1 MNVKNT
7 TKRRSKS
14 ISKAIMSML
23 LILGFVPIVIMAIN
37 SYIINIDTL
46 RERNDIAKQ
55 GAVATIQK
63 ARTDLN
69 KTTNDKLTEV
79 SRQPIF
85 ENDFDF
91 KQIRRDLQ
99 LTISGDD
106 SYTNVIFI
114 NQNGKFTSA
123 KSIKDTADL
132 RTKDW
137 YKGAIQKEGQIYWTT
152 PHYLE
157 ATGQWLTTASTVVRN
172 KKGDSGVICFNVS
185 YDGIINEFAD
195 MKVGRTGSLTLVSNT
210 GNVINSTGN
219 ENAGTVYK
227 IGKNI
232 SQSPEFKAI
241 ANSKK
246 RKGTLHIKGESKTQD
261 IYFDKGNNSS
271 VTWTF
276 AKVSKKD
283 LTTEQTA
290 LFRNTVFIFIV
301 IGILIV
307 IATIASVR
315 WITDGVGIFKNR
327 IQEAASGNL
336 NKLDKYDPSI
346 KQHLLKKL
354 AAKFVS
360 PDPNGHEF
368 NQIAYEYNLMIDATA
383 ELIGHVQTNSAKVDE
398 MSTSLLDLS
407 KQTDRAIDEVA
418 QTITG
423 IADVTSSQAQETQES
438 VTKLEELSK
447 VIDELNESVQQM
459 NSESDES
466 SKINQANMNTM
477 DKVNSNWVAELD
489 DMKALSQSVQNMN
502 TNIQDITKI
511 INVINEI
518 SRQTNLLALN
528 ASIEAASA
536 GEAGKG
542 FSVVA
547 AEIRKLAEQ
556 SAASTKEIE
565 DIIDNIKNQSTEMVD
580 KTNSSVEGGQK
591 QSKLIQEA
599 IKSTMEVFKRNQEMA
614 QKVAGVA
621 EASDKIEEVQAK
633 VLEGLE
639 SISASTQENAAGTEE
654 VSANSEEVLAT
665 MDEFTQHVS
674 DLRDISGQLK
684 KETDKLTIER

>member
-46 RERNDIAKQ
+46 RERNDLAKQ
-55 GAVATIQK
+55 SAVATIQK

-123 KSIKDTADL
+123 KGIKDTADL

-152 PHYLE
+152 PHYHE
-157 ATGQWLTTASTVVRN
+157 ATGKWMTTASTVVRN
-172 KKGDSGVICFNVS
+172 KKGDSGVICFDIS

-383 ELIGHVQTNSAKVDE
+383 KLIGHVQTNSAKVDE

-407 KQTDRAIDEVA
+407 KQTDRAVDEVA

-459 NSESDES
+459 NAESDES

-565 DIIDNIKNQSTEMVD
+565 GIIDNIKNQSTEMVD

-665 MDEFTQHVS
+665 MDEFTQHVA
-674 DLRDISGQLK
+674 DLQQIAEQLDEQANRFK
-684 KETDKLTIER
+684 V

>member
-14 ISKAIMSML
+14 IGRPIMITL
-23 LILGFVPIVIMAIN
+23 LILGFVPIIIMAIT
-37 SYIINIDTL
+37 SYTSSINML
-46 RERNDIAKQ
+46 QARNNLAKQ
-55 GAVATIQK
+55 SAVATLQK
-63 ARTDLN
+63 SRTNLS

-85 ENDFDF
+85 EKDFDF
-91 KQIRRDLQ
+91 KQIRHDLR
-99 LTISGDD
+99 LAISGDEA
-106 SYTNVIFI
+106 YTNVIFV
-114 NQNGKFTSA
+114 NQNGKFTST

-137 YKGAIQKEGQIYWTT
+137 YKGAIQKRGEIYWTT

-157 ATGQWLTTASTVVRN
+157 ATGKWLTTASTVVRN
-172 KKGDSGVICFNVS
+172 KKGDSGVICFDIS
-185 YDGIINEFAD
+185 YDKIISEFAD
-195 MKVGRTGSLTLVSNT
+195 MKVGGTGSLTLVSNK

-219 ENAGTVYK
+219 KNAGTVYK

-241 ANSKK
+241 ANSRK
-246 RKGTLHIKGESKTQD
+246 RKGTVHIKGENETQD
-261 IYFDKGNNSS
+261 IYFNKGNNSS

-276 AKVSKKD
+276 AKVGKDD
-283 LTTEQTA
+283 LTMEKAA
-290 LFRNTVFIFIV
+290 LFKNSVSIIIF

-307 IATIASVR
+307 ITTITSVH
-315 WITDGVGIFKNR
+315 WIKDGINIFKNR

-336 NKLDKYDPSI
+336 KKLDKYDPSI
-346 KQHLLKKL
+346 KQPPLKRL
-354 AAKFVS
+354 AAKLVN

-368 NQIAYEYNLMIDATA
+368 NQIAYEYNLMIDANA
-383 ELIGHVQTNSAKVDE
+383 KLIGQVQTNSARVDE

-407 KQTDRAIDEVA
+407 KQTNRAVDEVA

-447 VIDELNESVQQM
+447 VIDKLNKSVQQM
-459 NSESDES
+459 NAESVES
-466 SKINQANMNTM
+466 SKINQDNMNTM
-477 DKVNSNWVAELD
+477 DKVNSNWSNELE
-489 DMKALSQSVQNMN
+489 DMKDLSQSVQNMN
-502 TNIQDITKI
+502 TDVQDITKI
-511 INVINEI
+511 ISVINEI

-565 DIIDNIKNQSTEMVD
+565 SIIDNIKQQSTAMVD
-580 KTNSSVEGGQK
+580 KTNSSLEGGQK
-591 QSKLIQEA
+591 QAKLILDA
-599 IKSTMEVFKRNQEMA
+599 IESTMEVFKRNQDMA
-614 QKVAGVA
+614 ERVAGVA
-621 EASDKIEEVQAK
+621 EASTKIEEVQAK
-633 VLEGLE
+633 VLGGLE
-639 SISASTQENAAGTEE
+639 NISASTQENAAGTEE

-665 MDEFTQHVS
+665 MDEFTQHVA
-674 DLRDISGQLK
+674 DLHQIAEQLNEQTNRYK
-684 KETDKLTIER
+684 V

>member
-7 TKRRSKS
+7 TMRRSKS

-63 ARTDLN
+63 ARTDLS

-157 ATGQWLTTASTVVRN
+157 ATGKWLTTASTVVRN
-172 KKGDSGVICFNVS
+172 KKGDSGVICFDIS

-241 ANSKK
+241 ANSRK

-383 ELIGHVQTNSAKVDE
+383 KLIGHVQTNSAKVDE
-398 MSTSLLDLS
+398 MSTSSLDLS
-407 KQTDRAIDEVA
+407 KQTDRAVDEVA

-459 NSESDES
+459 NAESDES

-565 DIIDNIKNQSTEMVD
+565 GIIDNIKNQSTEMVD

-665 MDEFTQHVS
+665 MDEFTQHVA
-674 DLRDISGQLK
+674 DLQQIAEQLDEQANRFK
-684 KETDKLTIER
+684 V

>member
-14 ISKAIMSML
+14 IGRPIMITL
-23 LILGFVPIVIMAIN
+23 LILGFVPIIIMAIT
-37 SYIINIDTL
+37 SYTSSINML
-46 RERNDIAKQ
+46 QARNNLAKQ
-55 GAVATIQK
+55 SAVATLQK
-63 ARTDLN
+63 SRTNLS

-85 ENDFDF
+85 EKDFDF
-91 KQIRRDLQ
+91 KQIRHDLR
-99 LTISGDD
+99 LAISGDEA
-106 SYTNVIFI
+106 YTNVIFV
-114 NQNGKFTSA
+114 NQNGKFTST

-157 ATGQWLTTASTVVRN
+157 ATGKWLTTASTVVRN
-172 KKGDSGVICFNVS
+172 KKGDSGVICFDIS
-185 YDGIINEFAD
+185 YDKIISEFAD
-195 MKVGRTGSLTLVSNT
+195 MKVGGTGSLTLVSNK

-219 ENAGTVYK
+219 KNAGTVYK

-241 ANSKK
+241 ANSRK
-246 RKGTLHIKGESKTQD
+246 RKGTVHIKGENETQD
-261 IYFDKGNNSS
+261 IYFNKGNNSS

-276 AKVSKKD
+276 AKVGKDD
-283 LTTEQTA
+283 LTMEKAA
-290 LFRNTVFIFIV
+290 LFKNSVSIIIV

-307 IATIASVR
+307 ITTITSVH
-315 WITDGVGIFKNR
+315 WIKDGINIFKNR

-336 NKLDKYDPSI
+336 KKLDKYDPSI
-346 KQHLLKKL
+346 KQPPLKKL
-354 AAKFVS
+354 AAKLVN

-368 NQIAYEYNLMIDATA
+368 NQIAYEYNLMIDANA
-383 ELIGHVQTNSAKVDE
+383 KLIGQVQTNSAKVDE

-407 KQTDRAIDEVA
+407 KQTNRAVDEVA

-447 VIDELNESVQQM
+447 VIDKLNKSVQQM
-459 NSESDES
+459 NAESVES
-466 SKINQANMNTM
+466 SKINQDNMNTM
-477 DKVNSNWVAELD
+477 DKVNSNWSNELE
-489 DMKALSQSVQNMN
+489 DMKDLSQSVQNMN
-502 TNIQDITKI
+502 TDVQDITKI
-511 INVINEI
+511 ISVINEI

-565 DIIDNIKNQSTEMVD
+565 SIIDNIKQQSTAMVD
-580 KTNSSVEGGQK
+580 KTNSSLEGGQK
-591 QSKLIQEA
+591 QAKLILDA
-599 IKSTMEVFKRNQEMA
+599 IESTMEVFKRNQDMA
-614 QKVAGVA
+614 ERVAGVA
-621 EASDKIEEVQAK
+621 ESSTKIEEVQAK

-665 MDEFTQHVS
+665 MDEFTQHVA
-674 DLRDISGQLK
+674 DLHQIAEQL
-684 KETDKLTIER
+684 DKQTNRFKV

>member
-1 MNVKNT
+1 MENT

-14 ISKAIMSML
+14 ISRPIMITL
-23 LILGFVPIVIMAIN
+23 LILGFVPIIIMAIT
-37 SYIINIDTL
+37 SYTSSINML
-46 RERNDIAKQ
+46 QARNNLAKQ
-55 GAVATIQK
+55 SAVATAQK
-63 ARTDLN
+63 SRTDLS

-85 ENDFDF
+85 EKDFDF
-91 KQIRRDLQ
+91 KQIRHDLR
-99 LTISGDD
+99 LAVSGNDE
-106 SYTNVIFI
+106 YPNVIFV
-114 NQNGKFTSA
+114 NQNGKFTST
-123 KSIKDTADL
+123 KIIKDTADL

-152 PHYLE
+152 PHYLA
-157 ATGQWLTTASTVVRN
+157 ATGKWLTTASTVVRN
-172 KKGDSGVICFNVS
+172 KKGDSGVICFDIS
-185 YDGIINEFAD
+185 YDNIINNLD
-195 MKVGRTGSLTLVSNT
+195 DIKIGGTGSLTLVSNK

-219 ENAGTVYK
+219 KNAGTVYK

-241 ANSKK
+241 ANSRK
-246 RKGTLHIKGESKTQD
+246 RKGTVHIKGGNETQD
-261 IYFDKGNNSS
+261 IYFNKGNNSS

-276 AKVSKKD
+276 AKVGKDD
-283 LTTEQTA
+283 LTMEKAA
-290 LFRNTVFIFIV
+290 LFKNSVSIIIV

-307 IATIASVR
+307 ITTITSVH
-315 WITDGVGIFKNR
+315 WIKDGINIFKNR

-336 NKLDKYDPSI
+336 KKLDKYDPSI
-346 KQHLLKKL
+346 KQPPLKRL
-354 AAKFVS
+354 AAKLVS

-368 NQIAYEYNLMIDATA
+368 NQIAYEYNLMIDANA
-383 ELIGHVQTNSAKVDE
+383 KLIGQVQTNSAKVDE

-407 KQTDRAIDEVA
+407 KQTNRAVDEVA

-447 VIDELNESVQQM
+447 VIDKLNKSVQQM
-459 NSESDES
+459 NAESVES
-466 SKINQANMNTM
+466 SKINQDNMNTM
-477 DKVNSNWVAELD
+477 DKVNSNWSNELE
-489 DMKALSQSVQNMN
+489 DMKDLSQSVQNMN
-502 TNIQDITKI
+502 TDVQDITKI
-511 INVINEI
+511 ISVINEI

-565 DIIDNIKNQSTEMVD
+565 SIIDNIKQQSTAMVD
-580 KTNSSVEGGQK
+580 KTNSSLEGGQK
-591 QSKLIQEA
+591 QAKLILDA
-599 IKSTMEVFKRNQEMA
+599 IESTMEVFKRNQDMA
-614 QKVAGVA
+614 ERVAGVA
-621 EASDKIEEVQAK
+621 EASTKIEEVQAK
-633 VLEGLE
+633 VLGGLE
-639 SISASTQENAAGTEE
+639 NISASTQENAAGTEE

-665 MDEFTQHVS
+665 MDEFTQHVA
-674 DLRDISGQLK
+674 DLHQIAEQLNEQTNRFK
-684 KETDKLTIER
+684 V

>member
-14 ISKAIMSML
+14 IGRPIMITL
-23 LILGFVPIVIMAIN
+23 LILGFVPIIIMAIT
-37 SYIINIDTL
+37 SYTSSINML
-46 RERNDIAKQ
+46 QARNNLAKQ
-55 GAVATIQK
+55 SAVATLQK
-63 ARTDLN
+63 SRTNLS

-85 ENDFDF
+85 EKDFDF
-91 KQIRRDLQ
+91 KQIRHDLR
-99 LTISGDD
+99 LAISGDEA
-106 SYTNVIFI
+106 YTNVIFV
-114 NQNGKFTSA
+114 NQNGKFTST

-132 RTKDW
+132 RTKNW
-137 YKGAIQKEGQIYWTT
+137 YKGAIQKRGEIYWTT

-157 ATGQWLTTASTVVRN
+157 ATGKWLTTASTVVRN
-172 KKGDSGVICFNVS
+172 KKGDSGVICFDIS
-185 YDGIINEFAD
+185 YDKIISEFAD
-195 MKVGRTGSLTLVSNT
+195 MKVGGTGSLTLVSNK

-219 ENAGTVYK
+219 KNAGTVYK

-241 ANSKK
+241 ANSRK
-246 RKGTLHIKGESKTQD
+246 RKGTVHIKGENETQD
-261 IYFDKGNNSS
+261 IYFNKGNNSS

-276 AKVSKKD
+276 AKVGKDD
-283 LTTEQTA
+283 LTMEKAA
-290 LFRNTVFIFIV
+290 LFKNSVSIIIV

-307 IATIASVR
+307 ITTITSVH
-315 WITDGVGIFKNR
+315 WIKDGINIFKNR

-336 NKLDKYDPSI
+336 KKLDKYDPSI
-346 KQHLLKKL
+346 KQPPLKRL
-354 AAKFVS
+354 AAKLVN

-368 NQIAYEYNLMIDATA
+368 NQIAYEYNLMIDANA
-383 ELIGHVQTNSAKVDE
+383 KLIGQVQTNSAKVDE

-407 KQTDRAIDEVA
+407 KQTNRAVDEVA

-447 VIDELNESVQQM
+447 VIDKLNKSVQQM
-459 NSESDES
+459 NAESVES
-466 SKINQANMNTM
+466 SKINQDNMNTM
-477 DKVNSNWVAELD
+477 DKVNSNWSNELE
-489 DMKALSQSVQNMN
+489 DMKDLSQSVQNMN
-502 TNIQDITKI
+502 TDVQDITKI
-511 INVINEI
+511 ISVINEI

-565 DIIDNIKNQSTEMVD
+565 SIIDNIKQQSTAMVD
-580 KTNSSVEGGQK
+580 KTNSSLEGGQK
-591 QSKLIQEA
+591 QAKLILDA
-599 IKSTMEVFKRNQEMA
+599 IESTMEVFKRNQDMA
-614 QKVAGVA
+614 ERVAGVA
-621 EASDKIEEVQAK
+621 EASTKIEEVQAK
-633 VLEGLE
+633 VLGGLE
-639 SISASTQENAAGTEE
+639 NISASTQENAAGTEE

-665 MDEFTQHVS
+665 MDEFTQHVA
-674 DLRDISGQLK
+674 DLHQIAEQLNEQTNRYK
-684 KETDKLTIER
+684 V

>member
-1 MNVKNT
+1 MKNT

-46 RERNDIAKQ
+46 RERNDLAKQ
-55 GAVATIQK
+55 SAVATIQK

-123 KSIKDTADL
+123 KGIKDTADL

-137 YKGAIQKEGQIYWTT
+137 YKGAIQKEGQIYWAT

-157 ATGQWLTTASTVVRN
+157 ATGKWMTTASTVVRN
-172 KKGDSGVICFNVS
+172 KKGDSGVICFDIS

-307 IATIASVR
+307 IVTIASIR
-315 WITDGVGIFKNR
+315 WITDGVDIFKNR

-346 KQHLLKKL
+346 KQHPLKKL

-383 ELIGHVQTNSAKVDE
+383 KLIGHVQTNSAKVDE

-407 KQTDRAIDEVA
+407 KQTDRAVDEVA

-423 IADVTSSQAQETQES
+423 IAEVTSSQAQETQQS

-447 VIDELNESVQQM
+447 VIDELNESVQAM
-459 NSESDES
+459 NAESDES
-466 SKINQANMNTM
+466 AKINQDNMTTM
-477 DKVNSNWVAELD
+477 DNVNSNWVAELD

-565 DIIDNIKNQSTEMVD
+565 GIIDNIKNQSTEMVD

-665 MDEFTQHVS
+665 MDEFTQHVA
-674 DLRDISGQLK
+674 DLQQIAEQLDEQANRFK
-684 KETDKLTIER
+684 V

>member
-1 MNVKNT
+1 MKNT

-37 SYIINIDTL
+37 SYMINIDML
-46 RERNDIAKQ
+46 RERNDLAKQ
-55 GAVATIQK
+55 SAVATIQK
-63 ARTDLN
+63 ARTDLR

-91 KQIRRDLQ
+91 KQIRRDLR
-99 LTISGDD
+99 LAVSGDD
-106 SYTNVIFI
+106 AYPNVIFI

-157 ATGQWLTTASTVVRN
+157 TTGQWLTTASTVVRN

-210 GNVINSTGN
+210 GNVINSAGN

-246 RKGTLHIKGESKTQD
+246 RKGTVHIKGESKTQD
-261 IYFDKGNNSS
+261 IYFDKGKNSS

-276 AKVSKKD
+276 AKVSKND
-283 LTTEQTA
+283 LTTEQTV
-290 LFRNTVFIFIV
+290 LFRNTVFIIIV

-315 WITDGVGIFKNR
+315 WITDGIDIFKNR

-346 KQHLLKKL
+346 KQPTLKKL

-459 NSESDES
+459 NAESDES
-466 SKINQANMNTM
+466 AKINQNNMNTM
-477 DKVNSNWVAELD
+477 DSVNSNWVAELD

-502 TNIQDITKI
+502 ADIQDITKI

-599 IKSTMEVFKRNQEMA
+599 IKSTLEVFKRNQKMA

-621 EASDKIEEVQAK
+621 EASEKIEEVQGK

-654 VSANSEEVLAT
+654 VSANAEEVLAT
-665 MDEFTQHVS
+665 MDEFTQHVADLHQIAEQS
-674 DLRDISGQLK
+674 DEQANRF
-684 KETDKLTIER
+684 KL

>member
-1 MNVKNT
+1 MKNT

-37 SYIINIDTL
+37 SYMINIDML
-46 RERNDIAKQ
+46 RERNDLAKQ
-55 GAVATIQK
+55 SAVATIQK
-63 ARTDLN
+63 ARTDLR

-91 KQIRRDLQ
+91 KQIRRDLR
-99 LTISGDD
+99 LAVSGDD
-106 SYTNVIFI
+106 AYPNVIFI

-157 ATGQWLTTASTVVRN
+157 TTGQWLTTASTVVRN

-210 GNVINSTGN
+210 GNVINSAGN

-246 RKGTLHIKGESKTQD
+246 RKGTVHIKGESKTQD
-261 IYFDKGNNSS
+261 IYFDKGKNSS

-276 AKVSKKD
+276 AKVSKND
-283 LTTEQTA
+283 LTTEQTV
-290 LFRNTVFIFIV
+290 LFRNTVFIIIV

-315 WITDGVGIFKNR
+315 WITDGIDIFKNR

-346 KQHLLKKL
+346 KQPTLKKL

-459 NSESDES
+459 NAESDES

-477 DKVNSNWVAELD
+477 DSVNSNWVAELD

-502 TNIQDITKI
+502 ADIQDITKI

-565 DIIDNIKNQSTEMVD
+565 GIIDNIKNQSTEMVD

-614 QKVAGVA
+614 QKVAGVS
-621 EASDKIEEVQAK
+621 EASEKIEEVQGK

-654 VSANSEEVLAT
+654 VSANAEEVLAT
-665 MDEFTQHVS
+665 MDEFTQHVADLHQIAEQS
-674 DLRDISGQLK
+674 DEQANRF
-684 KETDKLTIER
+684 KL

>member
-1 MNVKNT
+1 MENT
-7 TKRRSKS
+7 TKRRVKS
-14 ISKAIMSML
+14 ISKPIMIML
-23 LILGFVPIVIMAIN
+23 LILGFVPIITMAIT
-37 SYIINIDTL
+37 SYTSNIDML
-46 RERNDIAKQ
+46 RERNELAKQ
-55 GAVATIQK
+55 SAVATIQK
-63 ARTDLN
+63 SRTDLR

-85 ENDFDF
+85 EKDFDF
-91 KQIRRDLQ
+91 KQIRRELH
-99 LTISGDD
+99 LAVSGNDE
-106 SYTNVIFI
+106 YTNVIFI
-114 NQNGKFTSA
+114 NQNGKFTST

-157 ATGQWLTTASTVVRN
+157 ATGKWLTTASTVVRN
-172 KKGDSGVICFNVS
+172 KKGDSGVICFDIS
-185 YDGIINEFAD
+185 YDDIINEFAD

-219 ENAGTVYK
+219 KNAGTVYK

-246 RKGTLHIKGESKTQD
+246 RKGTVHIKG
-261 IYFDKGNNSS
+261 
-271 VTWTF
+271 
-276 AKVSKKD
+276 
-283 LTTEQTA
+283 
-290 LFRNTVFIFIV
+290 
-301 IGILIV
+301 GI
-307 IATIASVR
+307 
-315 WITDGVGIFKNR
+315 DIFKNR

-336 NKLDKYDPSI
+336 KKLDKYDPSI
-346 KQHLLKKL
+346 KQHPLDKL
-354 AAKFVS
+354 AKKFVS

-407 KQTDRAIDEVA
+407 KQTDHAVDEVA

-423 IADVTSSQAQETQES
+423 IANVTSSQAQETQES
-438 VTKLEELSK
+438 VTKLKELSK

-459 NSESDES
+459 NAESDES
-466 SKINQANMNTM
+466 SKINQDNMNTM
-477 DKVNSNWVAELD
+477 DSVNSNWVAELD

-502 TNIQDITKI
+502 ADIQDITKI

-621 EASDKIEEVQAK
+621 KASDKIEEVQGK

-665 MDEFTQHVS
+665 MDEFTQHVA
-674 DLRDISGQLK
+674 DLRDIADNLK
-684 KETDKLTIER
+684 NETDKLSVNK

>member
-1 MNVKNT
+1 MKNT

-37 SYIINIDTL
+37 SYMININML
-46 RERNDIAKQ
+46 RERNDLAKQ
-55 GAVATIQK
+55 SAVATIQK
-63 ARTDLN
+63 ARTDLR

-91 KQIRRDLQ
+91 KQIRRDLR
-99 LTISGDD
+99 LAISGDD
-106 SYTNVIFI
+106 AYPNVIFI

-157 ATGQWLTTASTVVRN
+157 TTGQWLTTASTVVRN

-210 GNVINSTGN
+210 GNVINSAGN

-246 RKGTLHIKGESKTQD
+246 RKGTVHIKGESKTQD
-261 IYFDKGNNSS
+261 IYFDKGKNSS

-276 AKVSKKD
+276 AKVSKND
-283 LTTEQTA
+283 LTTEQTV
-290 LFRNTVFIFIV
+290 LFRNTVFIIIV

-315 WITDGVGIFKNR
+315 WITDGIDIFKNR

-346 KQHLLKKL
+346 KQPTLKKL

-459 NSESDES
+459 NAESDES
-466 SKINQANMNTM
+466 AKINQNNMNTM
-477 DKVNSNWVAELD
+477 DSVNSNWVAELD

-502 TNIQDITKI
+502 ADIQDITKI

-565 DIIDNIKNQSTEMVD
+565 GIIDNIKNQSTEMVD

-621 EASDKIEEVQAK
+621 EASEKIEEVQGK

-654 VSANSEEVLAT
+654 VSANAEEVLAT
-665 MDEFTQHVS
+665 MDEFTQHVADLHQIAEQS
-674 DLRDISGQLK
+674 DEQANRF
-684 KETDKLTIER
+684 KL

>member
-1 MNVKNT
+1 MKNT

-37 SYIINIDTL
+37 SYMINIDML
-46 RERNDIAKQ
+46 RERNDLAKQ
-55 GAVATIQK
+55 SAVATIQK
-63 ARTDLN
+63 ARTDLR

-91 KQIRRDLQ
+91 KQIRRDLR
-99 LTISGDD
+99 LAISGDD
-106 SYTNVIFI
+106 AYPNVIFI

-157 ATGQWLTTASTVVRN
+157 TTGQWLTTASTVVRN

-210 GNVINSTGN
+210 GNVINSAGN

-246 RKGTLHIKGESKTQD
+246 RKGTVHIKGESKTQD
-261 IYFDKGNNSS
+261 IYFDKGKNSS

-276 AKVSKKD
+276 AKVSKND
-283 LTTEQTA
+283 LTTEQTV
-290 LFRNTVFIFIV
+290 LFRNTVFIIIV

-315 WITDGVGIFKNR
+315 WITDGIDIFKNR

-346 KQHLLKKL
+346 KQPTLKKL

-459 NSESDES
+459 NAESDES
-466 SKINQANMNTM
+466 AKINQNNMNTM
-477 DKVNSNWVAELD
+477 DSVNSNWVAELD

-502 TNIQDITKI
+502 TDIQDITKI

-565 DIIDNIKNQSTEMVD
+565 GIIDNIKNQSTEMVD

-599 IKSTMEVFKRNQEMA
+599 IKSTLEVFKRNQKMA

-621 EASDKIEEVQAK
+621 EASEKIEEVQGK

-654 VSANSEEVLAT
+654 VSANAEEVLAT
-665 MDEFTQHVS
+665 MDEFTQHVADLHQIAEQS
-674 DLRDISGQLK
+674 DEQANRF
-684 KETDKLTIER
+684 KL

>member
-1 MNVKNT
+1 MKNT

-46 RERNDIAKQ
+46 RERNDLAKQ
-55 GAVATIQK
+55 SAVATIQK
-63 ARTDLN
+63 ARTDLS

-157 ATGQWLTTASTVVRN
+157 ATGKWLTTASTVVRN
-172 KKGDSGVICFNVS
+172 KKGDSGVICFDIS
-185 YDGIINEFAD
+185 YDGINEFAD

-307 IATIASVR
+307 IVTIASIR
-315 WITDGVGIFKNR
+315 WITDGVDIFKNR

-346 KQHLLKKL
+346 KQHPLKKL

-383 ELIGHVQTNSAKVDE
+383 KLIGHVQTNSAKVDE

-407 KQTDRAIDEVA
+407 KQTDRAVDEVA

-459 NSESDES
+459 NAESDES

-565 DIIDNIKNQSTEMVD
+565 GIIDNIKNQSTEMVD

-654 VSANSEEVLAT
+654 VSANAEEVLAT
-665 MDEFTQHVS
+665 MDEFTQHVA
-674 DLRDISGQLK
+674 DLQQIAEQLDEQANRFK
-684 KETDKLTIER
+684 V

>member
-1 MNVKNT
+1 MKNT

-37 SYIINIDTL
+37 SYMINIDML
-46 RERNDIAKQ
+46 RERNDLAKQ
-55 GAVATIQK
+55 SAVATIQK
-63 ARTDLN
+63 ARTDLR

-91 KQIRRDLQ
+91 KQIRRDLR
-99 LTISGDD
+99 LAISGDD
-106 SYTNVIFI
+106 AYPNVIFI

-157 ATGQWLTTASTVVRN
+157 TTGQWLTTASTVVRN

-210 GNVINSTGN
+210 GNVINSAGN

-246 RKGTLHIKGESKTQD
+246 RKGTVHIKGESKTQD
-261 IYFDKGNNSS
+261 IYFDKGKNSS

-276 AKVSKKD
+276 AKVSKND
-283 LTTEQTA
+283 LTTEQTV
-290 LFRNTVFIFIV
+290 LFRNTVFIIIV

-315 WITDGVGIFKNR
+315 WITDGIDIFKNR

-346 KQHLLKKL
+346 KQPTLKKL

-459 NSESDES
+459 NAESDES
-466 SKINQANMNTM
+466 AKINQNNMNTM
-477 DKVNSNWVAELD
+477 DSVNSNWVAELD

-502 TNIQDITKI
+502 ADIQDITKI

-565 DIIDNIKNQSTEMVD
+565 SIIDNIKNQSTEMVD

-599 IKSTMEVFKRNQEMA
+599 IKSTLEVFKRNQKMA

-621 EASDKIEEVQAK
+621 EASEKIEEVQGK

-654 VSANSEEVLAT
+654 VSANAEEVLAT
-665 MDEFTQHVS
+665 MDEFTQHVADLHQIAEQS
-674 DLRDISGQLK
+674 DEQANRF
-684 KETDKLTIER
+684 KL

>member
-14 ISKAIMSML
+14 ISRPIMITL
-23 LILGFVPIVIMAIN
+23 LILGFVPIIIMAIT
-37 SYIINIDTL
+37 SYTSSINML
-46 RERNDIAKQ
+46 EARNELAKQ
-55 GAVATIQK
+55 SAVATLQK
-63 ARTDLN
+63 SRTNLS
-69 KTTNDKLTEV
+69 KTTNEKLTEV

-85 ENDFDF
+85 EKDFDF
-91 KQIRRDLQ
+91 KQIRHDLR
-99 LTISGDD
+99 LAISGDEA
-106 SYTNVIFI
+106 YTNAIFI
-114 NQNGKFTSA
+114 NQNGKFTST

-132 RTKDW
+132 RMKNW

-157 ATGQWLTTASTVVRN
+157 ATGKWLTTASTVVRN
-172 KKGDSGVICFNVS
+172 RKGDSGVICLDIS
-185 YDGIINEFAD
+185 YDKIISEFAD
-195 MKVGRTGSLTLVSNT
+195 MKIGGTGSLTLVSNK

-219 ENAGTVYK
+219 KNAGTVYK
-227 IGKNI
+227 IGRNI

-246 RKGTLHIKGESKTQD
+246 RKGTLHIKGENETQD

-276 AKVSKKD
+276 AKVGKDD
-283 LTTEQTA
+283 LTMEKAA
-290 LFRNTVFIFIV
+290 LFKNSVSIIIV

-307 IATIASVR
+307 ITTITSVH
-315 WITDGVGIFKNR
+315 WIKDGINIFKNR

-336 NKLDKYDPSI
+336 KKLDKYDPSI
-346 KQHLLKKL
+346 KQPPLKRL
-354 AAKFVS
+354 AAKLVN

-368 NQIAYEYNLMIDATA
+368 NQIAYEYNLMIDANA
-383 ELIGHVQTNSAKVDE
+383 KLIGQVQTNSAKVDE

-407 KQTDRAIDEVA
+407 KQTNRAVDEVA

-447 VIDELNESVQQM
+447 VIDKLNKSVQQM
-459 NSESDES
+459 NAESVES
-466 SKINQANMNTM
+466 SKINQDNMNTM
-477 DKVNSNWVAELD
+477 DKVNSNWSNELE
-489 DMKALSQSVQNMN
+489 DMKDLSQSVQNMN
-502 TNIQDITKI
+502 TDVQDITKI
-511 INVINEI
+511 ISVINEI

-565 DIIDNIKNQSTEMVD
+565 SIIDNIKQQSTAMVD
-580 KTNSSVEGGQK
+580 KTNSSLEGGQK
-591 QSKLIQEA
+591 QAKLILDA
-599 IKSTMEVFKRNQEMA
+599 IESTMEVFKRNQDMA
-614 QKVAGVA
+614 ERVAGVA
-621 EASDKIEEVQAK
+621 EASTKIEEVQAK
-633 VLEGLE
+633 VLGGLE
-639 SISASTQENAAGTEE
+639 NISASTQENAAGTEE

-665 MDEFTQHVS
+665 MDEFTQHVA
-674 DLRDISGQLK
+674 DLHQIAEQLNEQTNRYK
-684 KETDKLTIER
+684 V

>member
-1 MNVKNT
+1 MKNT

-37 SYIINIDTL
+37 SYMINIDML
-46 RERNDIAKQ
+46 RERNDLAKQ
-55 GAVATIQK
+55 SAVATIQK
-63 ARTDLN
+63 ARTDLR

-91 KQIRRDLQ
+91 KQIRRDLR
-99 LTISGDD
+99 LAISGDD
-106 SYTNVIFI
+106 AYPNVIFI

-157 ATGQWLTTASTVVRN
+157 TTGQWLTTASTVVRN

-210 GNVINSTGN
+210 GNVINSAGN

-246 RKGTLHIKGESKTQD
+246 RKGTVHIKGESKTQD
-261 IYFDKGNNSS
+261 IYFDKGKNSS

-276 AKVSKKD
+276 AKVSKND
-283 LTTEQTA
+283 LTTEQTV
-290 LFRNTVFIFIV
+290 LFRNTVFIIIV

-315 WITDGVGIFKNR
+315 WITDGIDIFKNR

-346 KQHLLKKL
+346 KQPTLKKL

-459 NSESDES
+459 NAESDES
-466 SKINQANMNTM
+466 AKINQNNMNTM
-477 DKVNSNWVAELD
+477 DSVNSNWVAELD

-502 TNIQDITKI
+502 ADIQDITKI

-599 IKSTMEVFKRNQEMA
+599 IKSTLEVFKRNQKMA

-621 EASDKIEEVQAK
+621 EASEKIEEVQGK

-654 VSANSEEVLAT
+654 VSANAEEVLAT
-665 MDEFTQHVS
+665 MDEFTQHVADLHQIAEQS
-674 DLRDISGQLK
+674 DEQANRF
-684 KETDKLTIER
+684 KL

>member
-14 ISKAIMSML
+14 IGRPIMITL
-23 LILGFVPIVIMAIN
+23 LILGFVPIIIMAIT
-37 SYIINIDTL
+37 SYTSSINML
-46 RERNDIAKQ
+46 QARNNLAKQ
-55 GAVATIQK
+55 SAVATLQK
-63 ARTDLN
+63 SRTNLS

-85 ENDFDF
+85 EKDFDF
-91 KQIRRDLQ
+91 KQIRHDLR
-99 LTISGDD
+99 LAISGDEA
-106 SYTNVIFI
+106 YTNVIFV
-114 NQNGKFTSA
+114 NQNGKFTST

-137 YKGAIQKEGQIYWTT
+137 YKGAIQKRGEIYWTT

-157 ATGQWLTTASTVVRN
+157 ATGKWLTTASTVVRN
-172 KKGDSGVICFNVS
+172 KKGDSGVICFDIS
-185 YDGIINEFAD
+185 YDKIISEFAD
-195 MKVGRTGSLTLVSNT
+195 MKVGGTGSLTLVSNK

-219 ENAGTVYK
+219 KNAGTVYK

-241 ANSKK
+241 ANSRK
-246 RKGTLHIKGESKTQD
+246 RKGTVHIKGENETQD
-261 IYFDKGNNSS
+261 IYFNKGNNSS

-276 AKVSKKD
+276 AKVGKDD
-283 LTTEQTA
+283 LTMEKAA
-290 LFRNTVFIFIV
+290 LFKNSVSIIIF

-307 IATIASVR
+307 ITTITSVH
-315 WITDGVGIFKNR
+315 WIKDGINIFKNR

-336 NKLDKYDPSI
+336 KKLDKYDPSI
-346 KQHLLKKL
+346 KQPPLKRL
-354 AAKFVS
+354 AAKLVN

-368 NQIAYEYNLMIDATA
+368 NQIAYEYNLMIDANA
-383 ELIGHVQTNSAKVDE
+383 KLIGQVQTNSARVDE

-407 KQTDRAIDEVA
+407 KQTNRAVDEVA

-447 VIDELNESVQQM
+447 VIDKLNKSVQQM
-459 NSESDES
+459 NAESVES
-466 SKINQANMNTM
+466 SKINQDNMNTM
-477 DKVNSNWVAELD
+477 DKVNSNWSNELE
-489 DMKALSQSVQNMN
+489 DMKDLSQSVQNMN
-502 TNIQDITKI
+502 TDVQDITKI
-511 INVINEI
+511 ISVINEI

-556 SAASTKEIE
+556 STASTKEIE
-565 DIIDNIKNQSTEMVD
+565 SIIDNIKQQSTAMVD
-580 KTNSSVEGGQK
+580 KTNSSLEGGQK
-591 QSKLIQEA
+591 QAKLILDA
-599 IKSTMEVFKRNQEMA
+599 IESTMEVFKRNQDMA
-614 QKVAGVA
+614 ERVAGVA
-621 EASDKIEEVQAK
+621 EASTKIEEVQAK
-633 VLEGLE
+633 VLGGLE
-639 SISASTQENAAGTEE
+639 NISASTQENAAGTEE

-665 MDEFTQHVS
+665 MDEFTQHVA
-674 DLRDISGQLK
+674 DLHQIAEQLNEQTNRYK
-684 KETDKLTIER
+684 V

>member
-1 MNVKNT
+1 MQVENT

-14 ISKAIMSML
+14 ISRPIMITL
-23 LILGFVPIVIMAIN
+23 LILGFVPIIIMAVTSYTSSIN
-37 SYIINIDTL
+37 ML
-46 RERNDIAKQ
+46 QARNNLAKQ
-55 GAVATIQK
+55 SAVATLQK
-63 ARTDLN
+63 SRTNLS
-69 KTTNDKLTEV
+69 KTTNAKLTEV

-85 ENDFDF
+85 EKDFDF
-91 KQIRRDLQ
+91 KQIRHDLR
-99 LTISGDD
+99 LAISGDEA
-106 SYTNVIFI
+106 YTNVIFV
-114 NQNGKFTSA
+114 NQNGKFTST

-132 RTKDW
+132 RTKNW

-157 ATGQWLTTASTVVRN
+157 ATGKWLTTASTVVRN
-172 KKGDSGVICFNVS
+172 KKGDSGVICFDIS
-185 YDGIINEFAD
+185 YDKIISEFAD
-195 MKVGRTGSLTLVSNT
+195 MKVGGTGSLTLVSNK

-219 ENAGTVYK
+219 KNAGTVYK

-241 ANSKK
+241 ANSRK
-246 RKGTLHIKGESKTQD
+246 RKGKVHIKGENETQD
-261 IYFDKGNNSS
+261 IYFNKGNNSS

-276 AKVSKKD
+276 AKVGKDD
-283 LTTEQTA
+283 LTMEKAA
-290 LFRNTVFIFIV
+290 LFKNSVSIIIV

-307 IATIASVR
+307 ITTITSVH
-315 WITDGVGIFKNR
+315 WIKDGINIFKNR

-336 NKLDKYDPSI
+336 KKLDKYDPSI
-346 KQHLLKKL
+346 KQPPLKKL
-354 AAKFVS
+354 AAKLVN

-368 NQIAYEYNLMIDATA
+368 NQIAYEYNLMIDANA
-383 ELIGHVQTNSAKVDE
+383 KLIGQVQTNSAKVDE

-407 KQTDRAIDEVA
+407 KQTNRAVDEVA

-447 VIDELNESVQQM
+447 VIDKLNKSVQQM
-459 NSESDES
+459 NAESVES
-466 SKINQANMNTM
+466 SKINQDNMNTM
-477 DKVNSNWVAELD
+477 DKVNSNWSNELE
-489 DMKALSQSVQNMN
+489 DMKDLSQSVQNMN
-502 TNIQDITKI
+502 TDVQDITKI
-511 INVINEI
+511 ISVINEI

-565 DIIDNIKNQSTEMVD
+565 SIIDNIKQQSTAMVD
-580 KTNSSVEGGQK
+580 KTNSSLEGGQK
-591 QSKLIQEA
+591 QAKLILDA
-599 IKSTMEVFKRNQEMA
+599 IESTMEVFKRNQDMA
-614 QKVAGVA
+614 ERVAGVA
-621 EASDKIEEVQAK
+621 EASTKIEEVQAK
-633 VLEGLE
+633 VLGGLE
-639 SISASTQENAAGTEE
+639 NISASTQENAAGTEE

-665 MDEFTQHVS
+665 MDEFTQHVA
-674 DLRDISGQLK
+674 DLHQIAEQLNEQTNRYK
-684 KETDKLTIER
+684 I

>member
-1 MNVKNT
+1 MIEDYRNALRAGQRAYRACVARGQSPYLKVLDEILNGVDIVAQEPLGLVDIPAESIVG
-7 TKRRSKS
+7 TK
-14 ISKAIMSML
+14 
-23 LILGFVPIVIMAIN
+23 
-37 SYIINIDTL
+37 T
-46 RERNDIAKQ
+46 
-55 GAVATIQK
+55 
-63 ARTDLN
+63 
-69 KTTNDKLTEV
+69 
-79 SRQPIF
+79 
-85 ENDFDF
+85 
-91 KQIRRDLQ
+91 
-99 LTISGDD
+99 
-106 SYTNVIFI
+106 
-114 NQNGKFTSA
+114 
-123 KSIKDTADL
+123 
-132 RTKDW
+132 
-137 YKGAIQKEGQIYWTT
+137 
-152 PHYLE
+152 
-157 ATGQWLTTASTVVRN
+157 RN
-172 KKGDSGVICFNVS
+172 KKGDSGVICFDIS
-185 YDGIINEFAD
+185 YDSIINEFAD

-383 ELIGHVQTNSAKVDE
+383 KLIGHVQTNSAKVDE

-407 KQTDRAIDEVA
+407 KQTDRAVDEVA

-459 NSESDES
+459 NAESDES

-565 DIIDNIKNQSTEMVD
+565 GIIDNIKNQSTEMVD

-599 IKSTMEVFKRNQEMA
+599 IKSTMEVFKRNQDMA
-614 QKVAGVA
+614 ERVSGVA
-621 EASDKIEEVQAK
+621 EASTKIEEVQAK

-654 VSANSEEVLAT
+654 VSANAEEVLAT
-665 MDEFTQHVS
+665 MDEFTQHVA
-674 DLRDISGQLK
+674 DLQQIAEQLDEQANRFK
-684 KETDKLTIER
+684 V

>member
-1 MNVKNT
+1 MKNT

-37 SYIINIDTL
+37 SYMINIDML
-46 RERNDIAKQ
+46 RERNDLAKQ
-55 GAVATIQK
+55 SAVATIQK
-63 ARTDLN
+63 ARTDLR

-91 KQIRRDLQ
+91 KQIRRDLR
-99 LTISGDD
+99 LAISGDD
-106 SYTNVIFI
+106 AYPNVIFI

-157 ATGQWLTTASTVVRN
+157 TTGQWLTTASTVVRN

-210 GNVINSTGN
+210 GNVINSAGN

-246 RKGTLHIKGESKTQD
+246 RKGTVHIKGESKTQD
-261 IYFDKGNNSS
+261 IYFDKGKNSS

-276 AKVSKKD
+276 AKVSKND
-283 LTTEQTA
+283 LTTEQTV
-290 LFRNTVFIFIV
+290 LFRNTVFIIIV

-315 WITDGVGIFKNR
+315 WITDGIDIFKNR

-346 KQHLLKKL
+346 KQPTLKKL

-459 NSESDES
+459 NAESDES

-477 DKVNSNWVAELD
+477 DSVNSNWVAELD

-502 TNIQDITKI
+502 ADIQDITKI

-599 IKSTMEVFKRNQEMA
+599 IKSTLEVFKRNQKMA

-621 EASDKIEEVQAK
+621 EASEKIEEVQGK

-654 VSANSEEVLAT
+654 VSANAEEVLAT
-665 MDEFTQHVS
+665 MDEFTQHVADLHQIAEQS
-674 DLRDISGQLK
+674 DEQANRF
-684 KETDKLTIER
+684 KL

>member
-1 MNVKNT
+1 MKNT

-37 SYIINIDTL
+37 SYMINIDML
-46 RERNDIAKQ
+46 RERNDLAKQ
-55 GAVATIQK
+55 SAVATIQK
-63 ARTDLN
+63 ARTDLR

-91 KQIRRDLQ
+91 KQIRRDLR
-99 LTISGDD
+99 LAISGDD
-106 SYTNVIFI
+106 AYPNVIFI

-157 ATGQWLTTASTVVRN
+157 TTGQWLTTASTVVRN

-210 GNVINSTGN
+210 GNVINSAGN

-246 RKGTLHIKGESKTQD
+246 RKGTVHIKGESKTQD
-261 IYFDKGNNSS
+261 IYFDKGKNSS

-276 AKVSKKD
+276 AKVSKND
-283 LTTEQTA
+283 LTTEQTV
-290 LFRNTVFIFIV
+290 LFRNTVFIIIV

-315 WITDGVGIFKNR
+315 WITDGIDIFKNR

-346 KQHLLKKL
+346 KQPTLKKL

-459 NSESDES
+459 NAESDES
-466 SKINQANMNTM
+466 AKINQNNMNTM
-477 DKVNSNWVAELD
+477 DSVNSNWVAELD

-502 TNIQDITKI
+502 ADIQDITKI

-565 DIIDNIKNQSTEMVD
+565 GIIDNIKNQSTEMVD

-599 IKSTMEVFKRNQEMA
+599 IKSTMEVFKRNQDMA
-614 QKVAGVA
+614 KKVAGVA
-621 EASDKIEEVQAK
+621 ESSTKIEEVQAK

-654 VSANSEEVLAT
+654 VSANAEEVLAT
-665 MDEFTQHVS
+665 MDEFTQHVADLHQIAEQS
-674 DLRDISGQLK
+674 DEQANRF
-684 KETDKLTIER
+684 KL

>member
-1 MNVKNT
+1 MKNT

-37 SYIINIDTL
+37 SYMINIDML
-46 RERNDIAKQ
+46 RERNDLAKQ
-55 GAVATIQK
+55 SAVATIQK
-63 ARTDLN
+63 ARTDLR

-91 KQIRRDLQ
+91 KQIRRDLR
-99 LTISGDD
+99 LAISGDD
-106 SYTNVIFI
+106 AYPNVIFI

-157 ATGQWLTTASTVVRN
+157 TTGQWLTTASTVVRN

-210 GNVINSTGN
+210 GNVINSAGN

-246 RKGTLHIKGESKTQD
+246 RKGTVHIKGESKTQD
-261 IYFDKGNNSS
+261 IYFDKGKNSS

-276 AKVSKKD
+276 AKVSKND
-283 LTTEQTA
+283 LTTEQTV
-290 LFRNTVFIFIV
+290 LFRNTVFIIIV

-315 WITDGVGIFKNR
+315 WITDGIDIFKNR

-346 KQHLLKKL
+346 KQPTLKKL

-459 NSESDES
+459 NAESDES
-466 SKINQANMNTM
+466 AKINQNNMNTM
-477 DKVNSNWVAELD
+477 DSVNSNWVAELD

-502 TNIQDITKI
+502 ADIQDITKI

-565 DIIDNIKNQSTEMVD
+565 GIIDNIKNQSTEMVD

-599 IKSTMEVFKRNQEMA
+599 IKSTMEVFKRNQDMA
-614 QKVAGVA
+614 ERVAGVA
-621 EASDKIEEVQAK
+621 ESSTKIEEVQAK